1 MKLST
6 HYYVLSLSEDTSRL
20 YEAFRESL
28 IDIDNTLFPVRALK
42 VPAESELSVGH
53 RQTLLGVLDDNFGE
67 YYDREPLAMVLAG
80 SARNREAFTS
90 LTRHANVIIG
100 NTKSD
105 HSDTSTVDLGHITW
119 DIVKHVMARA
129 GGKLARQLDA
139 AERQHKLRVG
149 IDAVTKSVDS
159 GAGATL
165 LVEESYQAVAEN
177 DALLLDEEESVVDIV
192 IEKVLALGGNVLF
205 VAEGSLSSVDR
216 IALILEG

>member
-42 VPAESELSVGH
+42 VPVESELSVNH

-67 YYDREPLAMVLAG
+67 YFDREPLAMVLAG
-80 SARNREAFTS
+80 SARNREAFTA
-90 LTRHANVIIG
+90 LTRHASVIIG

-105 HSDTSTVDLGHITW
+105 HSDTSMSDLGHITW

-129 GGKLARQLDA
+129 GGTIERQLDA
-139 AERQHKLRVG
+139 AERGHNLRVG
-149 IDAVTKSVDS
+149 IDAVSESVDA

-165 LVEESYQAVAEN
+165 LVEESYQVLSEN
-177 DALLLDEEESVVDIV
+177 EALLLDEEESVVDVV